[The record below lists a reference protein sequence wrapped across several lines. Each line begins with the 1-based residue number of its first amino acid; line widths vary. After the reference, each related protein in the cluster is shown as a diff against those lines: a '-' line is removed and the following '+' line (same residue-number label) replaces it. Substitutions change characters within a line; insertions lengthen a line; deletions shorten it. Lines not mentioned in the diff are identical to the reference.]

1 MFYKMCDRPV
11 EEIGESNYYIEFV
24 PDQGE
29 SYSNPGRYKW
39 LVGKLNHLV
48 YGLGIFGLSFS

>member
-1 MFYKMCDRPV
+1 MCDRPV